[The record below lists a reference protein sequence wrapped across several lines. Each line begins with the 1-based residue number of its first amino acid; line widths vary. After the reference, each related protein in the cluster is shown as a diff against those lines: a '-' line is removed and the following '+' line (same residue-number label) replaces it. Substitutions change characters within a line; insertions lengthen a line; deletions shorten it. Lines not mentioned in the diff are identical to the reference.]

1 MRTFDKDT
9 KKSLRFYTIEKVS
22 ENREKTPE
30 GYLVC
35 YAAKLSRTGVMTY
48 KADEVPITPSSDGF
62 VKVVR
67 YEEDVFKES
76 AITSALGKSV
86 VNNHP
91 TDSDGNP
98 VDVLP
103 ENWKNYEVG
112 TVLNPRRG
120 EGDTKDCLVAD
131 LFIKDATAI
140 QLIEDGKV
148 QLSCGYD
155 AEYKELSPGFAKQ
168 YDIIINHVALVDN
181 GRCGPRCAIMDEDTL
196 KLNDINTSG
205 KRKMDKLAQ
214 AFTNLKQSIK
224 TVDTIMEEK
233 DNPALA
239 AILAKLDGIE
249 GRLNKLEVIK
259 VTDRRRDD
267 DDDDDDRKRHRDDDD
282 DDDRKRR
289 HRDDD
294 DDDRKRHRDARKRRH
309 DDDDDDD
316 DDDKKKHR
324 DDDDDDKKR
333 RDDKYQYTMHYR
345 GAHQGD
351 KKKKRD
357 DDDDDRKHRDDD
369 DDDDKKRRDD
379 KYQYTMHYRGAHQGD
394 KKKKRDD
401 DDDDRKHRDDD
412 DDDDD
417 DDKKRRDARKR
428 RHDDDDAFMTDPRKK
443 RRDDDDDDRKRRD
456 DDDDDDDDKKRRDK
470 RRTKDSSHLADTWQE
485 TISFAEVLIPGIQP
499 PKFVRDAD
507 AFVTLDAL
515 CQFRKGVL
523 QQFATDEKNK
533 SLIVELY
540 GSVPSYQ
547 SMSCSAAKTLFRD
560 AALVMKRVNNHNNKT
575 SDVAFGI
582 QSVNNSVVSSPKAMN
597 DYYEKYWNGQ
607 YGQK

>member
-1 MRTFDKDT
+1 MLTIDKDT
-9 KKSLRFYTIEKVS
+9 SHKKSLRFYTIEKVS

-35 YAAKLSRTGVMTY
+35 YAAKLSRTGVMLY
-48 KADEVPITPSSDGF
+48 KKEEVPVTPDSEGF
-62 VKVVR
+62 VRVLR
-67 YEEDVFKES
+67 YEEDVFKAS

-112 TVLNPRRG
+112 TILNPRRG
-120 EGDTKDCLVAD
+120 EGEQKDCLVAD
-131 LFIKDATAI
+131 LLIKDATAI

-155 AEYKELSPGFAKQ
+155 AEYKELSPGFAQQ

-181 GRCGPRCAIMDEDTL
+181 GRCGPRCAIMDEDTFKL
-196 KLNDINTSG
+196 KDSNSSG
-205 KRKMDKLAQ
+205 DGKLTMTTFSDAL
-214 AFTNLKQSIK
+214 TNLRKSFK
-224 TVDTIMEEK
+224 TLDVAMDEK
-233 DNPALA
+233 DNPALS
-239 AILAKLDGIE
+239 AILEKLEGIE
-249 GRLNKLEVIK
+249 GRLNKLEVVK
-259 VTDRRRDD
+259 VA
-267 DDDDDDRKRHRDDDD
+267 DRKSRN
-282 DDDRKRR
+282 
-289 HRDDD
+289 
-294 DDDRKRHRDARKRRH
+294 

-316 DDDKKKHR
+316 DDKKHR
-324 DDDDDDKKR
+324 DDDDDDKKHR
-333 RDDKYQYTMHYR
+333 RDARKR
-345 GAHQGD
+345 
-351 KKKKRD
+351 RD
-357 DDDDDRKHRDDD
+357 DDDDDRRRQRDLRKRREDDDDDDDDDKKRRDDDD

-379 KYQYTMHYRGAHQGD
+379 KYQYTMHYRGAHSGD

-401 DDDDRKHRDDD
+401 DDDDRKRRDDD
-412 DDDDD
+412 DN

-428 RHDDDDAFMTDPRKK
+428 RHDDDDDDAFMTDK
-443 RRDDDDDDRKRRD
+443 RKRRD
-456 DDDDDDDDKKRRDK
+456 DDDYDDDDKKRRDK
-470 RRTKDSSHLADTWQE
+470 RVKSKDSAHLEDTWQE
-485 TISFAEVLIPGIQP
+485 TISFAEILIPGIQP

-523 QQFATDEKNK
+523 QQFGTDEKNK

-547 SMSCSAAKTLFRD
+547 NMSCSAAKTLFRD
-560 AALVMKRVNNHNNKT
+560 AAIVMKRVNNHSNKT
-575 SDVAFGI
+575 SDVSFGI
-582 QSVNNSVVSSPKAMN
+582 QKVNNSIISSPTEMN
-597 DYYEKYWNGQ
+597 KYYAKYWNGQ
-607 YGQK
+607 FAQSEGK

>member
-67 YEEDVFKES
+67 YEEDVFKDS

-196 KLNDINTSG
+196 KLNDINPSG
-205 KRKMDKLAQ
+205 NRKMDKLAQ
-214 AFTNLKQSIK
+214 AFTNLKNSIK
-224 TVDTIMEEK
+224 TVDTAMAEK
-233 DNPALA
+233 DNPELA

-249 GRLNKLEVIK
+249 GRLNKLEVVK
-259 VTDRRRDD
+259 VADRRRD
-267 DDDDDDRKRHRDDDD
+267 DDDDDDRKRHRDD

-294 DDDRKRHRDARKRRH
+294 DDDRKRHRDARKRRR

-316 DDDKKKHR
+316 DDDDRKKHR
-324 DDDDDDKKR
+324 DDDDDDDRKKH

-369 DDDDKKRRDD
+369 DDDDKKRRDA
-379 KYQYTMHYRGAHQGD
+379 R
-394 KKKKRDD
+394 KKRHDD
-401 DDDDRKHRDDD
+401 
-412 DDDDD
+412 
-417 DDKKRRDARKR
+417 
-428 RHDDDDAFMTDPRKK
+428 DDDDAFMTDKHKK
-443 RRDDDDDDRKRRD
+443 RRDD

-470 RRTKDSSHLADTWQE
+470 RRTKDSSHLTDTWQE

-540 GSVPSYQ
+540 GSVPNYQ
-547 SMSCSAAKTLFRD
+547 SISCSAAKTLFRD

-582 QSVNNSVVSSPKAMN
+582 QSVNNSIVSSPKAMN